1 MLTVQLIISRWEE
14 NNLLSLINQDMR
26 LTLVIIMA
34 SVLYS
39 CTSAKFIN
47 ASKQIDKNCNGNNK
61 WKGKSFHAL
70 RTQLYKE
77 GKLGFLSSGFDTL
90 YILESYDIESGNYIG
105 RLWNENGTVSY
116 TYHNNSFSFEQSNLF
131 TDYTIQL
138 VQNWDT
144 VGIRREENR
153 NGVNLPERYITASR
167 VIGRDKEFE
176 IVCIKFKDFFDP
188 KRDR

>member
-1 MLTVQLIISRWEE
+1 
-14 NNLLSLINQDMR
+14 MR
-26 LTLVIIMA
+26 LTVVILMA

-39 CTSAKFIN
+39 CTSTEFIS
-47 ASKQIDKNCNGNNK
+47 ASKQIDKDCNGNNK

-90 YILESYDIESGNYIG
+90 YVLESYDIESGNYIG
-105 RLWNENGTVSY
+105 RLWNEKGTVSY
-116 TYHNNSFSFEQSNLF
+116 TYHNNHFSFEQSSLF

-144 VGIRREENR
+144 IGIRREENI
-153 NGVNLPERYITASR
+153 NAINLRERYINASR
-167 VIGRDKEFE
+167 VISRNKEFE
-176 IVCIKFKDFFDP
+176 TTCIKFKDFFDP